1 MEVFLLYN
9 RMFGMVLSVF
19 VLIGLFIG
27 GTGDAEAA
35 SKMYM
40 YTDTKAKVYVSANT
54 KTRVYKTYNI
64 NTRLLTSK
72 YNRSWSVVYSG
83 SKKYYIPTRDLSSK
97 KVPTVSTNSTSIK
110 KEVKVDV
117 KVYSSASTKSKVL
130 KTYKK
135 GNIINS
141 YRYNGSWD
149 YIKSGSKK
157 YYIPS
162 RNLVKFVEKK
172 QNMYAVKSTYVY
184 TSPKST
190 SKVYR
195 ILNEGQAVTV
205 SKYSNSWSTV
215 FVGTKRYYVVSKHLS
230 SKKPVL
236 GEISNNGN
244 SDKVPLSFR
253 SDGVH
258 PLFKESSDSLG
269 LTGVEKPVRNVSSFK
284 SSKPITNKIGLY
296 SVTYNRGTIDVTG
309 DFSTIDKSKG
319 IDVEV
324 RYGDQLSNVRKRRM
338 VFKGDDVVPINTEI
352 LSGRYIVLLSFYYK
366 KSDGTFGKSHNGW
379 YDFNLQDSRP
389 GTLDSDQ
396 IQFSNDGI
404 RLLANTITRGKTTQV
419 DKSRAIYA
427 WVSKNVSY
435 DIDEL
440 NKNGAKFY
448 TAEDALRLRK
458 VMCTG
463 YANLNAALH
472 RAVGIE
478 TVVVYGQAGGGLH
491 AWNEVRIGNKWYF
504 QDTTWGAGYVIG
516 DRFYFDYREKYLF
529 VSYPETHKYEGTYN
543 Y

>member
-1 MEVFLLYN
+1 
-9 RMFGMVLSVF
+9 MVLSVF

-27 GTGDAEAA
+27 GTGDVEAA
-35 SKMYM
+35 SKRYM

-72 YNRSWSVVYSG
+72 HNRSWSVVYSG
-83 SKKYYIPTRDLSSK
+83 SRKYYIPTRDLSSK
-97 KVPTVSTNSTSIK
+97 KVNTVSTNSKSIK

-117 KVYSSASTKSKVL
+117 KVYSSASTKSKVV

-135 GNIINS
+135 GNILNS

-205 SKYSNSWSTV
+205 AKYSTSWSTV
-215 FVGTKRYYVVSKHLS
+215 FVGTKRYYVVSKYLS
-230 SKKPVL
+230 SKKPTL
-236 GEISNNGN
+236 N
-244 SDKVPLSFR
+244 STLPSDQVDRVPLSFR

-258 PLFKESSDSLG
+258 PLFKESDVPVG
-269 LTGVEKPVRNVSSFK
+269 LTGIEKPIRSD
-284 SSKPITNKIGLY
+284 SKFYGSNPIKKTIGSY
-296 SVTYNRGTIDVTG
+296 SVVYHKGTIDVVG
-309 DFSTIDKSKG
+309 DFSWVDKSRG
-319 IDVEV
+319 VDVEI
-324 RYGDQLSNVRKRRM
+324 RYGDQLSNVSKRKM
-338 VFKGDDVVPINTEI
+338 SFKGDDVLPINTEV
-352 LSGRYIVLLSFYYK
+352 LTGRYIVLLTFYYSK
-366 KSDGTFGKSHNGW
+366 NDGTVGNSKYGW
-379 YDFNLQDSRP
+379 FIFELEDARP
-389 GTLDSDQ
+389 GTVDSEEVQ
-396 IQFSNDGI
+396 YSNDGI
-404 RLLANTITRGKTTQV
+404 RLLASTITRDKTTQV
-419 DKSRAIYA
+419 EKSRAIYS
-427 WVSKNVSY
+427 WISKNVSY

-448 TAEDALRLRK
+448 TAEDTLRIRN

-472 RAVGIE
+472 RAIGIE
-478 TVVVYGQAGGGLH
+478 AVVVYGQAGGGLH
-491 AWNEVRIGNKWYF
+491 AWNEIRLGNSWYF

-529 VSYPETHKYEGTYN
+529 TEYPVTHRYEGTYT

>member
-1 MEVFLLYN
+1 
-9 RMFGMVLSVF
+9 MVLSVF

-27 GTGDAEAA
+27 GTGDVEAA
-35 SKMYM
+35 SKRYM

-54 KTRVYKTYNI
+54 KARVYKTYNI

-72 YNRSWSVVYSG
+72 HNRSWSVVYSG
-83 SKKYYIPTRDLSSK
+83 SRKYYIPTRDLSSK
-97 KVPTVSTNSTSIK
+97 KVNTVSTNSKSIK
-110 KEVKVDV
+110 KEVKFDV
-117 KVYSSASTKSKVL
+117 KVYSSASTKSKVV

-172 QNMYAVKSTYVY
+172 QSMYAVKSTYVY

-205 SKYSNSWSTV
+205 AKYSSSWSTV
-215 FVGTKRYYVVSKHLS
+215 FVGTKRYYVVSKYLS
-230 SKKPVL
+230 SKKPTL
-236 GEISNNGN
+236 N
-244 SDKVPLSFR
+244 STLPSDQVDRVPLSFR

-258 PLFKESSDSLG
+258 PLFKESSDPLG
-269 LTGVEKPVRNVSSFK
+269 LTGIEKPIRDVSKFSLG
-284 SSKPITNKIGLY
+284 KPITDKVGSY
-296 SVTYNRGTIDVTG
+296 SVTYHKGTIDVTG
-309 DFSTIDKSKG
+309 DFSRIDKAKG

-324 RYGDQLSNVRKRRM
+324 RYGDQLSTVRKRHM
-338 VFKGDDVVPINTEI
+338 KFSGDDVIPINTEI

-366 KSDGTFGKSHNGW
+366 KSDGTLGKFNNGW
-379 YDFNLQDSRP
+379 YDLELEDARP
-389 GTLDSDQ
+389 GTVDSDQ

-404 RLLANTITRGKTTQV
+404 RLLANTITRGKNTQV
-419 DKSRAIYA
+419 EKSRAIYA
-427 WVSKNVSY
+427 WISKNVSY

-529 VSYPETHKYEGTYN
+529 VSYPETHEYEGTYN

>member
-1 MEVFLLYN
+1 
-9 RMFGMVLSVF
+9 MVLSVF
-19 VLIGLFIG
+19 VLIGLFVG
-27 GTGDAEAA
+27 GTGDVEAA
-35 SKMYM
+35 SKRYM

-54 KTRVYKTYNI
+54 KARVYKTYNI

-72 YNRSWSVVYSG
+72 HTRSWSVVYSG
-83 SKKYYIPTRDLSSK
+83 SRKYYIPTRDLSSK
-97 KVPTVSTNSTSIK
+97 QVNTVSTNSKSIK

-117 KVYSSASTKSKVL
+117 KVYSSASTKSKVV

-149 YIKSGSKK
+149 YIKSDSKK

-195 ILNEGQAVTV
+195 VLNEGQAVTV
-205 SKYSNSWSTV
+205 AKYSDSWSIV
-215 FVGTKRYYVVSKHLS
+215 FVGTKRYYVVSKYLS
-230 SKKPVL
+230 SKKPTL
-236 GEISNNGN
+236 N
-244 SDKVPLSFR
+244 STLPSDQVDRVPLSFR

-258 PLFKESSDSLG
+258 PLFKESPDPLG
-269 LTGVEKPVRNVSSFK
+269 LTGIEKPIRDVSKFSLG
-284 SSKPITNKIGLY
+284 KPITDKVGSY
-296 SVTYNRGTIDVTG
+296 SVTYHKGTIDVTG
-309 DFSTIDKSKG
+309 DFSRIDKAKG

-324 RYGDQLSNVRKRRM
+324 RYGDQLSTVRKRHM
-338 VFKGDDVVPINTEI
+338 KFSGNDVIPINTEV

-366 KSDGTFGKSHNGW
+366 KSGGTFGKFNNGW
-379 YDFNLQDSRP
+379 YDLELEDVRP
-389 GTLDSDQ
+389 GTVDSDQ

-404 RLLANTITRGKTTQV
+404 RLLANTITRGKNTQV
-419 DKSRAIYA
+419 EKSRAIYA
-427 WVSKNVSY
+427 WISKNVSY

-478 TVVVYGQAGGGLH
+478 AVVVYGQAGGGLH